1 MHTKEE
7 LREQAKQ
14 IRSLLPIEQISVKI
28 VENLRMVNI
37 YDAAE
42 HIMIFY
48 PLEHEIDLLP
58 LLDDESKNFYLPKV
72 QGDELLVCPYKKGDE
87 LTISAFGTKEPLT
100 EPVDPSILNLV
111 LVPALMVDKD
121 FNRLGYG
128 KGFYDRF
135 LLKEELT
142 ALRIVPISS
151 LLILNEL
158 PHDEHDA
165 PIDIIVDEL

>member
-14 IRSLLPIEQISVKI
+14 IRSLLQIDTISERI
-28 VENLRMVNI
+28 VNSLRMVNV

-42 HIMIFY
+42 HVMLFY
-48 PLEHEIDLLP
+48 PLEHEINLLP
-58 LLDDESKNFYLPKV
+58 LLDDNKNFYLPKV

-87 LTISAFGTKEPLT
+87 LTISEFGTKEPLT
-100 EPVDPSILNLV
+100 EPVSPEILNLV
-111 LVPALMVDKD
+111 LVPALMVDKN
-121 FNRLGYG
+121 FYRLGYG

-135 LLKEELT
+135 LLKKELT

-165 PIDIIVDEL
+165 QFDVIVDEL

>member
-14 IRSLLPIEQISVKI
+14 IRSLLPIEQISTKI
-28 VENLRMVNI
+28 VDNLRMVDI
-37 YDAAE
+37 YDVAE
-42 HIMIFY
+42 HIMLFY
-48 PLEHEIDLLP
+48 PLEHEINLLP
-58 LLDDESKNFYLPKV
+58 LLDDEKNFYLPKV

-87 LTISAFGTKEPLT
+87 LTTSAYGTKEPLT
-100 EPVDPSILNLV
+100 EPVDPNILQMV
-111 LVPALMVDKD
+111 LIPALMVDKN
-121 FNRLGYG
+121 FYRLGYG

-135 LLKEELT
+135 LLKEELK
-142 ALRIVPISS
+142 ALRIVPISN

-165 PIDIIVDEL
+165 QFDIILDEL

>member
-58 LLDDESKNFYLPKV
+58 LLDDDKSFYLPRV

-87 LTISAFGTKEPLT
+87 LTTSAFGTKEPLT
-100 EPVDPSILNLV
+100 EPVDPGILNLV

-121 FNRLGYG
+121 FHRLGYG

>member
-7 LREQAKQ
+7 LREKAKQ
-14 IRSLLPIEQISVKI
+14 VRSLLPIDQLSQKM
-28 VENLRMVNI
+28 VESLRMVNI
-37 YDAAE
+37 YDAAQ
-42 HIMIFY
+42 HVMIFY
-48 PLEHEIDLLP
+48 PLQHEINLLS
-58 LLDDESKNFYLPKV
+58 LLDDDKNFYLPKV

-87 LTISAFGTKEPLT
+87 LTTSEFGTKEPLT

-121 FNRLGYG
+121 FHRLGYG

-135 LLKEELT
+135 LNKEELK
-142 ALRIVPISS
+142 AIRVVPIPN
-151 LLILNEL
+151 LLIINEL

-165 PIDIIVDEL
+165 QFDIILDEL

>member
-14 IRSLLPIEQISVKI
+14 IRSLLQIEKISERI
-28 VENLRMVNI
+28 VENLRMVDI
-37 YDAAE
+37 YDVAE

-48 PLEHEIDLLP
+48 PLENEINLLP
-58 LLDDESKNFYLPKV
+58 LLDDNKNFYLPKV

-87 LTISAFGTKEPLT
+87 LANSKFNTKEPLT
-100 EPVDPSILNLV
+100 EPIDVDILDLV
-111 LVPALMVDKD
+111 FIPALMVDKN
-121 FNRLGYG
+121 FHRLGYG

-135 LLKEELT
+135 LFKKGLK

-151 LLILNEL
+151 LLILEEL
-158 PHDEHDA
+158 PHDEYDA
-165 PIDIIVDEL
+165 QFDIILDEL

>member
-7 LREQAKQ
+7 LREQAKN
-14 IRSLLPIEQISVKI
+14 IRNMLPIDNISERI
-28 VENLRMVNI
+28 VANLRTVNI
-37 YDAAE
+37 YDNAQ

-48 PLEHEIDLLP
+48 PLEHEVNLLS
-58 LLDDESKNFYLPKV
+58 LLNDDKNFYLPKV

-87 LTISAFGTKEPLT
+87 LVTSEFGTKEPLT

-121 FNRLGYG
+121 FHRLGYG

-135 LLKEELT
+135 LNKEDLQ
-142 ALRIVPISS
+142 AIRIVPIPN
-151 LLILNEL
+151 LLIINEL

-165 PIDIIVDEL
+165 QFDIILDEL

>member
-42 HIMIFY
+42 HIMIFH

-58 LLDDESKNFYLPKV
+58 LLDDDKNYYLPKV
-72 QGDELLVCPYKKGDE
+72 KGDELLVCPYKKGDE
-87 LTISAFGTKEPLT
+87 LTTSEFGTKEPLT

-121 FNRLGYG
+121 FHRLGYG

-135 LLKEELT
+135 LLKEELK